1 MKKNRT
7 TGDTAVKKSSF
18 TLIELLVVIAIIAIL
33 AAMLLP
39 ALRSAKNRATATTCV
54 SNLKQWAQGF
64 AMYSDAGDGWPVPKD
79 SVYFND
85 NGTAATNPWNNYRT
99 GPRQY
104 AVPGATM
111 NQWNAGL
118 SINGCDAHD
127 HNTLAGNDGSKMCA
141 YWSYAIN
148 GNLNWTESSYVKNGK
163 YRKLGNY
170 RKPSDIVHLMEV
182 GLLAAEGGSVA
193 VYPSYIRPGGT
204 YKECMGF
211 IHNQRMNALFLDGHA
226 DTRQDG
232 DLTVDNG
239 FETN

>member
-1 MKKNRT
+1 MKKER
-7 TGDTAVKKSSF
+7 F

-39 ALRSAKNRATATTCV
+39 ALKSAKNRATATTCV

-64 AMYSDAGDGWPVPKD
+64 SMYSDANDGWPVAKNCIDPTLVGVRD
-79 SVYFND
+79 D
-85 NGTAATNPWNNYRT
+85 PTNGWNNYKTVR
-99 GPRQY
+99 PY
-104 AVPGATM
+104 VVPGATM

-170 RKPSDIVHLMEV
+170 RKPSDIVYLMEI
-182 GLLAAEGGSVA
+182 GPLLAEGGSVSA
-193 VYPSYIRPGGT
+193 YTSYIRPGGT

-211 IHNQRMNALFLDGHA
+211 VHNQRMNVLFLDGHV

-239 FETN
+239 YETN